1 MLYRRR
7 EAAPPSSAES
17 SSSAEVQEENPA
29 GSAEACL
36 SVVADSAAGGL
47 PVADSALDSSTLV
60 AAESKDKGGRVR
72 VGWAE
77 HATQQL
83 IGETEPNLRQCA
95 QKWLQ
100 EKSIL
105 HSTLR
110 NSTDKKT
117 KTVLCNCKACEDCDR
132 QYCFRLRQPAPDASD
147 ESYFLVV
154 EHKGT
159 CTSKKDLLQRK
170 LQLARE
176 YALQHSPARAIKK
189 MKDAG
194 VPAQELPSMV
204 QLKNQRP
211 GVKKET
217 DYSTDC
223 LQQLKKFLAEPPDGL
238 CIYHDKV
245 VCEPKEVRIPFSVS
259 GTHEVFQDCGL
270 SAFLLD
276 FTYKTNRDGLLLGC
290 IGAAGLL
297 SPARSLPSVRMIPG
311 FFVLANSE
319 DEAAHVV
326 LLDLFFEHAKKWN
339 MKLTDGFLDCKCLNA
354 VLKWCRQ
361 TDQKLFLHRCLQ
373 HVKKNIRDESGKRDS
388 VTGQPRLRNS
398 ELLSVILDFVQFS
411 ATLPCDIQFH
421 TFWSSILTRMAS
433 AQATTDFKEPAMAAY
448 LREHILDGK
457 GMLHCNSN
465 FPWGFPNALLSV

>member
-29 GSAEACL
+29 GSAAACL
-36 SVVADSAAGGL
+36 SVVADLAAGGL
-47 PVADSALDSSTLV
+47 PVADSILASSTLV
-60 AAESKDKGGRVR
+60 AAESKDNGGRVR
-72 VGWAE
+72 VGWAA
-77 HATQQL
+77 HAAQQL

-110 NSTDKKT
+110 NGTDKK
-117 KTVLCNCKACEDCDR
+117 C
-132 QYCFRLRQPAPDASD
+132 CFRLRQPAPDASD

-159 CTSKKDLLQRK
+159 CTNKKDLLQRK
-170 LQLARE
+170 LLLARE
-176 YALQHSPARAIKK
+176 YALQHSPARTIKK

-194 VPAQELPSMV
+194 VPAQELPSMGAAE
-204 QLKNQRP
+204 NQRP

-245 VCEPKEVRIPFSVS
+245 VCEPKEARVPFSVS

-270 SAFLLD
+270 SAFLLE
-276 FTYKTNRDGLLLGC
+276 FTYMTNRD
-290 IGAAGLL
+290 AK
-297 SPARSLPSVRMIPG
+297 PSRAKPKNR
-311 FFVLANSE
+311 AKPDAE
-319 DEAAHVV
+319 RKKKEAKPRRAKPSQ
-326 LLDLFFEHAKKWN
+326 AKK
-339 MKLTDGFLDCKCLNA
+339 KTEPS
-354 VLKWCRQ
+354 Q
-361 TDQKLFLHRCLQ
+361 TKFPKPHRAKPDEEKNRAKPDEEIKNTFCPPQ
-373 HVKKNIRDESGKRDS
+373 APPSQARRRKKPSHARR
-388 VTGQPRLRNS
+388 
-398 ELLSVILDFVQFS
+398 
-411 ATLPCDIQFH
+411 
-421 TFWSSILTRMAS
+421 
-433 AQATTDFKEPAMAAY
+433 
-448 LREHILDGK
+448 
-457 GMLHCNSN
+457 
-465 FPWGFPNALLSV
+465 